1 MLITVFVSSDLTALT
16 YSIDFSVTRAI
27 SGVNMTVCL
36 DDFWIF
42 DKIESKLAKNA
53 SFCSVACCHST
64 STDRSVDKSNDK
76 ETATLAR
83 SDSASI
89 VTILDLK
96 PAKTWSKT
104 VLALFPNIASLKYL
118 IASPRRTILKFVNGI
133 FVPQVLKT
141 LMLCNSKHSSHP
153 IGWSLRKRSI
163 ATEYFDTQGKSNQ
176 KDRRSISVDCCRVPV
191 QMLKDDLEPKS
202 FGSNGSF
209 WFFNCWSLVALS
221 KSRSK
226 VLLLQFLQLKPPPG
240 KSTQF
245 SEGGEDGVIFVV
257 VYSISR
263 KACWQ
268 SMAPGTCFEL
278 VGTNNLPCSSLAMP
292 GHTPALTF
300 FFQLKMCCEEKQ
312 TSWCWRSLTEEITSE
327 DEKVTWLVK
336 IWFVRL

>member
-1 MLITVFVSSDLTALT
+1 MQYSYRLGVRVQFQIVKGSLKPSYIYHRHLLLIIVLTVS
-16 YSIDFSVTRAI
+16 
-27 SGVNMTVCL
+27 
-36 DDFWIF
+36 W
-42 DKIESKLAKNA
+42 AKNVWIRVGHLLNRIK
-53 SFCSVACCHST
+53 SLFRLST
-64 STDRSVDKSNDK
+64 MLTTKLIRLSKQDHECQLSLT
-76 ETATLAR
+76 
-83 SDSASI
+83 
-89 VTILDLK
+89 TILR
-96 PAKTWSKT
+96 
-104 VLALFPNIASLKYL
+104 VLWP
-118 IASPRRTILKFVNGI
+118 I
-133 FVPQVLKT
+133 F
-141 LMLCNSKHSSHP
+141 
-153 IGWSLRKRSI
+153 GWSLRKRSI

-176 KDRRSISVDCCRVPV
+176 KDRRSISVVCCKVPV

-245 SEGGEDGVIFVV
+245 SEGGEVGVIFVV

-312 TSWCWRSLTEEITSE
+312 TSWGWRSLTEEITSE